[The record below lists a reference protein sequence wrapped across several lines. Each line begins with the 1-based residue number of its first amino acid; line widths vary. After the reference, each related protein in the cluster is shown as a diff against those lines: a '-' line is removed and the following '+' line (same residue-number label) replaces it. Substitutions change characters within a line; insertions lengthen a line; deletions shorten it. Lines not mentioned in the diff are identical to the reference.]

1 MLSAASVVSAVHMEY
16 RDLRKIPYL
25 LMLIMNGVNDVE
37 SRQINITKVAAQLG
51 TTPQNLSKILRKLES
66 DGIISRSP
74 GDKIEVRLTPK
85 GSELLKQVIT
95 LIGQYLG
102 QSLTVILRG
111 QVVSG
116 LGEGKFYMSLEGYR
130 KQFVER
136 LGINPYPGTLNVK
149 INDEYIRERI
159 YLEKLPGIIIEG
171 FRNGSRS
178 YGSVKCFKCSIS
190 GIPCAMLIIERTHHG
205 PEVVEIVAEKNLRE
219 TLGLIDGSEVEITV
233 NI

>member
-1 MLSAASVVSAVHMEY
+1 MHVASVVGAAHMEY

-37 SRQINITKVAAQLG
+37 PKQINITKVAAQLG

-102 QSLTVILRG
+102 QSLTVTLRG
-111 QVVSG
+111 SVVSG

-130 KQFVER
+130 KQFMEK

-171 FRNGSRS
+171 FRNGNRS
-178 YGSVKCFKCSIS
+178 YGSVKCFKCSIRD
-190 GIPCAMLIIERTHHG
+190 IPCAMLIIERTHHG

-219 TLGLIDGSEVEITV
+219 TLGLIDGSEVEIIV